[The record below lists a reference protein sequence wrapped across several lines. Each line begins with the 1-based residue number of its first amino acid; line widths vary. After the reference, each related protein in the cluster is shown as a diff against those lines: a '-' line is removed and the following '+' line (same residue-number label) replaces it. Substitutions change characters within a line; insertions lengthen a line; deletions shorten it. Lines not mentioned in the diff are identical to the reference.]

1 MNARIPQ
8 ANPGA
13 SFRHRREA
21 LLKAAADVLD
31 GGWYING
38 KEVRQFEERFAAFCS
53 ARNAVSVGNGT
64 DAIEAALRALGI
76 GRGDLVFTVSHTAV
90 ATVAAVEC
98 AGATPV
104 LVDIDPVTYTMSP
117 ESLEKALAAARGGD
131 YPGKPAAVL
140 PVHLYGC
147 CADLDALL
155 SVARGLPLIEDCAQA
170 HGAAYKGRPAGSTG
184 IAGTFSFYP
193 TKNLGAVG
201 DGGCVVTSDDALAER
216 IRSVREYGWRT
227 HYLSSEPGI
236 NTRLDELQAAFLNV
250 LLPELPAKNAKRR
263 ALAAIYRQ
271 ELSGIPGL
279 VLPSVPDSVEPVYHL
294 YVVQHPERDELQK
307 RLGEKGIGTAIHYPS
322 PVHLQDAYRNRVPLA
337 PDGLP
342 VTEALVPRIL
352 SLPMYPE
359 LSEDEAR
366 TVAGAV
372 RDALSSLSKELA

>member
-1 MNARIPQ
+1 MNAPLIPQ

-13 SFRHRREA
+13 AFRSRRDA

-38 KEVRQFEERFAAFCS
+38 KQVRQFEESFAAFCS
-53 ARNAVSVGNGT
+53 VKHAVGVGNGT
-64 DAIEAALRALGI
+64 DAIEVALRALGI
-76 GRGDLVFTVSHTAV
+76 GKGGLVFTVSHTAV
-90 ATVAAVEC
+90 ATVAAIEC

-104 LVDIDPVTYTMSP
+104 LVDVDPVTYTMSP
-117 ESLEKALAAARGGD
+117 ESLAKALEAARAGR

-147 CADLDALL
+147 CADLDAIRA
-155 SVARGLPLIEDCAQA
+155 VAGDLPLIEDCAQA

-263 ALAAIYRQ
+263 ALAELYRR
-271 ELSGIPGL
+271 ELSGVPGL
-279 VLPSVPDSVEPVYHL
+279 VLPTIPDAVEPVYHL
-294 YVVQHPERDELQK
+294 YVVQCPDRDEVQR
-307 RLGEKGIGTAIHYPS
+307 RLRDRGVGTAVHYPF
-322 PVHLQDAYRNRVPLA
+322 PVHLQDAYRGSVALA

-342 VTEALVPRIL
+342 VTEAIL

-359 LSEDEAR
+359 LSEADGVA
-366 TVAGAV
+366 VAGAV
-372 RDALSSLSKELA
+372 RDVVSSLTKERA

>member
-1 MNARIPQ
+1 MNAPLIPQ

-13 SFRHRREA
+13 AFRSRRDA

-38 KEVRQFEERFAAFCS
+38 KQVRQFEESFAAFCS
-53 ARNAVSVGNGT
+53 VKHAVGVGNGT
-64 DAIEAALRALGI
+64 DAIEVALRALGI
-76 GRGDLVFTVSHTAV
+76 GKGGLVFTVSHTAV
-90 ATVAAVEC
+90 ATIAAIEC

-104 LVDIDPVTYTMSP
+104 LVDVDPVTYTMSP
-117 ESLEKALAAARGGD
+117 ESLAKALEAARAGR

-140 PVHLYGC
+140 PVHLYGG
-147 CADLDALL
+147 CADLDAIRA
-155 SVARGLPLIEDCAQA
+155 VAGDLPLIEDCAQA

-250 LLPELPAKNAKRR
+250 LLPELPYNIHHN
-263 ALAAIYRQ
+263 LN
-271 ELSGIPGL
+271 L
-279 VLPSVPDSVEPVYHL
+279 
-294 YVVQHPERDELQK
+294 
-307 RLGEKGIGTAIHYPS
+307 RLGTQKTADNAVKGQLQLLPLVNKL
-322 PVHLQDAYRNRVPLA
+322 PHLLRVVVKEVDRESCVVGQNGGG
-337 PDGLP
+337 DGA
-342 VTEALVPRIL
+342 ALDLHR
-352 SLPMYPE
+352 
-359 LSEDEAR
+359 R
-366 TVAGAV
+366 
-372 RDALSSLSKELA
+372 